1 MRKCR
6 SIIPK
11 LYSIDNPFFFCV
23 VGIKIEE
30 PSSEKYRKA
39 FDDIMKS
46 EKQVLKIFFAKL
58 IFLGPPERGKTLTR
72 LRLEEEFENME
83 SDPKYKNN
91 PSTPVAKGESYLITD
106 MSRTAAVASKSGW
119 RSLKDQSEEVKLLYQ
134 LFYKLKQDAGTSLN
148 AEPQSDI
155 PGRSKSS
162 GSGSCMKSFLDA
174 LDKSLE
180 SHSWEELSDRLE
192 DMCLLYMKDTGGQPE
207 LMDLL
212 PSLII
217 GPALYFLFCRL
228 GEDLDTTYKVSL
240 RGISNSSIPDRM
252 SCCTVRENLMSALSS
267 IFSMHSYSARS
278 TSEAESAL
286 FDQIVEGTPE
296 ATAYIV
302 GTYKDEVSTEQIN
315 KFDEEMQ
322 EVIKDTVFYEED
334 VVHFVSR
341 DGFESSDPK
350 DNMPEGRERL
360 VYPVDNRFGT
370 KKEIKCFQRFIYK
383 ALSKFSRPEIP
394 ARWLPFSLFLRFTE
408 RKYVMLDI
416 CYEHGKELRMS
427 ESETDVALW
436 FFHHRTGIIMH
447 FPNVT
452 ELKEFVITD
461 TQLVYDS
468 ISNLIFENGVSMP
481 KSAGETL
488 RRVGQISFDD
498 IKKISGD
505 ILPPK
510 QMEALLKHLNV
521 IAPLNKSLTGK
532 FCFRKHHVSQ
542 LYFIPCVLK
551 NSSNEELKEFL
562 KCKTS
567 GNVAVYSLKICY
579 QCGFVPI
586 GVFPAMIAKL
596 VGQASSMV
604 RLSIIVRSEMM
615 HVLVILLIF
624 FSSFLTAFFNFI

>member
-1 MRKCR
+1 MYS
-6 SIIPK
+6 SI
-11 LYSIDNPFFFCV
+11 FFCV
-23 VGIKIEE
+23 VGDKVH
-30 PSSEKYRKA
+30 EKYRKA
-39 FDDIMKS
+39 FDDIIKS
-46 EKQVLKIFFAKL
+46 EKQVLKILFAKL

-83 SDPKYKNN
+83 SDPKYKHN

-106 MSRTAAVASKSGW
+106 MSRTAAVASESGW
-119 RSLKDQSEEVKLLYQ
+119 KSLKEQSEEVKLLYQ
-134 LFYKLKQDAGTSLN
+134 LFYKLKQDAGTSLS
-148 AEPQSDI
+148 AEPQVDMPEYSHHVALQK
-155 PGRSKSS
+155 RRKKKSKIS
-162 GSGSCMKSFLDA
+162 GSSSSVKGFLDV
-174 LDKSLE
+174 LDKSLA
-180 SHSWEELSDRLE
+180 SHTWKELSNHLE
-192 DMCLLYMKDTGGQPE
+192 NMCLLYIKDTGGQPE
-207 LMDLL
+207 LMDML

-240 RGISNSSIPDRM
+240 RGISDSSIPDRM

-267 IFSMHSYSARS
+267 IFSMHSYSTRS
-278 TSEAESAL
+278 KSESENAL
-286 FDQIVEGTPE
+286 FDRIVESTPE
-296 ATAYIV
+296 TTAYIV
-302 GTYKDEVSTEQIN
+302 GTYKDEVSTEQII

-322 EVIKDTVFYEED
+322 EVIKGTVFYEED
-334 VVHFVSR
+334 VVSR

-350 DNMPEGRERL
+350 DIMPEGRERL

-370 KKEIKCFQRFIYK
+370 KKEIKCFQRFIQK
-383 ALSKFSRPEIP
+383 ALSNFPRPEIP

-408 RKYVMLDI
+408 RRYVKLDI
-416 CYEHGKELRMS
+416 CYKRGKELRMS

-447 FPNVT
+447 FPNVP

-461 TQLVYDS
+461 TQLIYDS

-481 KSAGETL
+481 KSVGETL

-505 ILPPK
+505 TFPTE

-521 IAPLNKSLTGK
+521 IAPLNESLTGK
-532 FCFRKHHVSQ
+532 FRFPKHNIGQ
-542 LYFIPCVLK
+542 LFFMPCVLK
-551 NSSNEELKEFL
+551 NSSEKEIKEFL
-562 KCKTS
+562 KCKMS

-579 QCGFVPI
+579 ECGFVPI

-596 VGQASSMV
+596 VGLSSSTV
-604 RLSIIVRSEMM
+604 RVCDFG
-615 HVLVILLIF
+615 VF
-624 FSSFLTAFFNFI
+624 